1 LKCDE
6 EQVLNVS
13 LVSSD
18 YGALNAIGGVFIAG
32 GRSGLTLP

>member
-18 YGALNAIGGVFIAG
+18 YGALNAIAEVFIAG
-32 GRSGLTLP
+32 GQGGLTLP